1 MLFFFF
7 EFFYVRLILVA
18 IDYSILLHYE
28 LLDLFIFSSTFG
40 DSLSSMYLLMRGFY
54 SCLAV
59 LDLFTISCLFW
70 CFIF

>member
-7 EFFYVRLILVA
+7 VFFYVRLILVA

-28 LLDLFIFSSTFG
+28 LHDLFIFRSTFG
-40 DSLSSMYLLMRGFY
+40 DSLNSMYLLMKGFY
-54 SCLAV
+54 SCLEV
-59 LDLFTISCLFW
+59 LDLFTINCLFW